1 MSRTRWFDVAAIA
14 LTIAV
19 LAGLAYVARAQQT
32 PTLAVSTAA
41 AEVDRPQPPA
51 KDPPTV
57 LFIGDSYTV
66 GTGVRETS
74 YGCAA
79 ATRMGWLCRLS
90 AGPGTGYISGGPGNR
105 FVVNEYIGRST
116 SFAERLP
123 GLAAKYDPRIVFLDG
138 GRNDVFASPSAEL
151 EAMLSTISDVHQT
164 WPAAT
169 IVVIRP
175 RFVGRPADDLGYD
188 DDFIAALQA
197 DPRAQDVVVIDPIN
211 ALNAADT
218 SGLLSADGIH
228 PNERGELALS
238 AALLNTLRQRGI
250 EAPK

>member
-1 MSRTRWFDVAAIA
+1 MSRTRWFDIAAIV

-19 LAGLAYVARAQQT
+19 LTGLGFVTRSQQT
-32 PTLAVSTAA
+32 PRLAVSAAA
-41 AEVDRPQPPA
+41 AEVDRPKPQA

-57 LFIGDSYTV
+57 LFIGDSYTA

-79 ATRMGWLCRLS
+79 ATKMGLLCRLS
-90 AGPGTGYISGGPGNR
+90 AGPGTGFISGGPGNR
-105 FVVNEYIGRST
+105 FVVNQYIGQST
-116 SFAERLP
+116 AFSERLP
-123 GLAAKYDPRIVFLDG
+123 GLAAKYDPAIVFLDG
-138 GRNDVFASPSAEL
+138 GRNDLFASSGAEL

-169 IVVIRP
+169 IVFIRP
-175 RFVGRPADDLGYD
+175 RFLGRPDDDLGYD
-188 DDFIAALQA
+188 DDFIAALQK
-197 DPRAQDVVVIDPIN
+197 DHRAKGVVVIDPIN
-211 ALNAADT
+211 TLNSADT
-218 SGLLSADGIH
+218 SGLLSDDEIH

-238 AALLNTLRQRGI
+238 AALLDSLRDRGI